1 MSIKVR
7 KIVQAQ
13 VKVALRGKCQVYVM
27 DACTYGRGQGD
38 EDEHGRLIDGTHL
51 LLPTCLPANLP
62 TQLPNKLTC
71 SGSGV
76 SSGLKDF
83 SFFMNLI

>member
-7 KIVQAQ
+7 KIVKAQ

-38 EDEHGRLIDGTHL
+38 EDEHGRLIDGTL
-51 LLPTCLPANLP
+51 LLATYLPINLP
-62 TQLPNKLTC
+62 TQLLT
-71 SGSGV
+71 
-76 SSGLKDF
+76 
-83 SFFMNLI
+83 